1 MPYPSPHE
9 HRMAESSIQS
19 RPRPPAPA
27 ALDLPLKSWIGRIT
41 HGISPAAVSAAMLDW
56 WTHLMAS
63 PAKQLALGES
73 AVQKSLR
80 WWLYLHETAAGHCTP
95 CITPAPQD
103 KRFTREQWQQPPYH
117 ALAQGFLLWEQWWRE
132 ATTGVRGVGRHD
144 EEVSSFM
151 VRQAADTLS
160 PSNYVLSNPEVT
172 EQTLATGGLNL
183 VQGASNWWRD
193 AVAVA
198 TGGGPKDAEKFLPG
212 QTVAVTT
219 GQVVWRNRLIELIQY
234 EPTTKQVH
242 PEPVLIVP
250 SWIMKYYILDLSPHN
265 SLVKYLVDHGHT
277 VFMISWRNPGLE
289 DRDLSMEDYVGLG
302 VFDALAAVQRAL
314 PRAKVH
320 AMGYCLGGT
329 LLAIAA
335 AAMARDDHA
344 PIKTL
349 TLLAAQTDFEDPGE
363 LGLFIDESQ
372 VAFLEDLMSERG
384 VLDGRQMAGAF
395 ALINSKDLV
404 WSKLV
409 HEYLMGATTPLTDLR
424 AWNAD
429 ATRMPARM
437 HGEYLRG
444 LYLNNDLAEGRYLV
458 GGRPVALHDM
468 HWPMYVVA
476 TERDHVSPWQSVY
489 KIQLLTDAELRFV
502 LTRGGH
508 NVGIVNPPAGPAA
521 SPAAGYRVGMRAL
534 GAPYQNAQA
543 WFEGAAEHTGSWWT
557 DWAQWLGAHSSQPV
571 HPPPI
576 GGRGAQRLKALGD
589 APGAYVHE
597 T

>member
-1 MPYPSPHE
+1 MQPVTWYT
-9 HRMAESSIQS
+9 A
-19 RPRPPAPA
+19 RPL
-27 ALDLPLKSWIGRIT
+27 LDL
-41 HGISPAAVSAAMLDW
+41 M
-56 WTHLMAS
+56 
-63 PAKQLALGES
+63 LALQGLEAPVLDPAEAWRVFKEYLAVPSEAGSVVGGFHCSVVSDES
-73 AVQKSLR
+73 LGPGVLV
-80 WWLYLHETAAGHCTP
+80 
-95 CITPAPQD
+95 
-103 KRFTREQWQQPPYH
+103 RFVREIS
-117 ALAQGFLLWEQWWRE
+117 
-132 ATTGVRGVGRHD
+132 D
-144 EEVSSFM
+144 
-151 VRQAADTLS
+151 
-160 PSNYVLSNPEVT
+160 PEV
-172 EQTLATGGLNL
+172 GGSRVRNVFLQL
-183 VQGASNWWRD
+183 VYNESQ
-193 AVAVA
+193 
-198 TGGGPKDAEKFLPG
+198 E
-212 QTVAVTT
+212 
-219 GQVVWRNRLIELIQY
+219 
-234 EPTTKQVH
+234 
-242 PEPVLIVP
+242 
-250 SWIMKYYILDLSPHN
+250 
-265 SLVKYLVDHGHT
+265 
-277 VFMISWRNPGLE
+277 GLE

-534 GAPYQNAQA
+534 GAPYQNAQT

-557 DWAQWLGAHSSQPV
+557 DWTQ
-571 HPPPI
+571 
-576 GGRGAQRLKALGD
+576 
-589 APGAYVHE
+589 
-597 T
+597 